1 MPKTSHCQELQ
12 YAGAVSWSFQKW
24 SWVAEVLW
32 TQPTYCWWF
41 RNPAT
46 QLRLVVYPIINIYL
60 QGGAGFLPQPYVFT
74 FVCFCWCF
82 FTLYRGKS
90 PLNYH
95 LGNIFPNHLKQFH
108 VQGIWDEMN
117 GIWIRILGPFT
128 VKYMPLHFG
137 IMLSLYILKKTNL
150 RRKPCVYDRWCC
162 SEFVTV
168 HYNYNVFFPMTQNHP
183 KNT

>member
-95 LGNIFPNHLKQFH
+95 LGNIFSQPPEANPCSGYLGWNERYLDLNSWPLYRQVHAASF
-108 VQGIWDEMN
+108 WDYVES
-117 GIWIRILGPFT
+117 
-128 VKYMPLHFG
+128 LH
-137 IMLSLYILKKTNL
+137 
-150 RRKPCVYDRWCC
+150 P
-162 SEFVTV
+162 
-168 HYNYNVFFPMTQNHP
+168 
-183 KNT
+183 